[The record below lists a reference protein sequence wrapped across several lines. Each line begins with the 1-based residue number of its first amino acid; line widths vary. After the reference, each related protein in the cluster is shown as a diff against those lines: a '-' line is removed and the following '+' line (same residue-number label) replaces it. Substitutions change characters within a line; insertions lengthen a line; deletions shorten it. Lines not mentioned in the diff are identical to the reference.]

1 MTLQEVQTF
10 ADLLNE
16 ITEKSPSTNYMWS
29 CAFYSIN
36 KDFVE
41 HPYLPVQ
48 NIPWNQE
55 EWVMTNLG
63 LLNGYFS
70 QFGFYIVSM
79 WDDVKEKGAPSKFLG
94 YKAVPEVE
102 LIVKEE
108 ENV

>member
-1 MTLQEVQTF
+1 MTLQEVQSF

-16 ITEKSPSTNYMWS
+16 IAEKSPSTNYMWS

-41 HPYLPVQ
+41 HPCLPVQ
-48 NIPWNQE
+48 NIPWNQD

-70 QFGFYIVSM
+70 QYGFYIVSM
-79 WDDVKEKGAPSKFLG
+79 WDDAEEGSPSTFLG
-94 YKAVPEVE
+94 YKAVSEEE
-102 LIVKEE
+102 LIFKEE